1 MGSLPLHP
9 AIVHLPLG
17 IAAIVPLL
25 AIGIGFAIWKGILP
39 RKAWTTIVVV
49 QGLLFAAALFA
60 LRTGEAEEERVEHR
74 ISERAIEAHEEL
86 AEQFVWAAGLTL
98 AVSTAGLVIPT
109 TAAPSAFMAATA
121 LATVVTAGLGFRV
134 GHAGGELV
142 YGPRGLT
149 ATAADTPRQHHER

>member
-17 IAAIVPLL
+17 IAALVPLF
-25 AIGIGFAIWKGILP
+25 AIGIGLAIWKAILP
-39 RKAWTTIVVV
+39 RKTWTIVVV
-49 QGLLFAAALFA
+49 LQALLFSTALVA
-60 LRTGEAEEERVEHR
+60 LRTGEGEEERVEHR
-74 ISERAIEAHEEL
+74 ISARAIKAHEEL

-98 AVSTAGLVIPT
+98 AVSAAGLVLPVATAPT
-109 TAAPSAFMAATA
+109 AFIAATV
-121 LATVVTAGLGFRV
+121 LATVATAGMGFRV

-149 ATAADTPRQHHER
+149 VTSAEAPRQHHQR